1 MTRSLSV
8 MRPCE
13 TGINGMANRLALV
26 AGGSGGIGSAICRA
40 LARDGFDIALTYR
53 NSAHRAKD
61 VAADVRALGATASV
75 HQLDLTDAGS
85 AAELVHGLPV
95 IDAVIYAAGPP
106 IPMRYTAQIT
116 PEEFAGQLYGDAA
129 ACFNLLQPAI
139 ERLRVTRGSIVCL
152 VTTALLRYAT
162 RDLLS
167 AAPKAA
173 VEQLARAIAAEEGK
187 NGVRANC
194 VGVGVI
200 ATGMLDDLIAS
211 GDYHPAALEAARK
224 AIPMRRFGSAE
235 ELANVVA
242 FLAGPRAAYVTGQTL
257 RVDGGYSV

>member
-1 MTRSLSV
+1 MG
-8 MRPCE
+8 E
-13 TGINGMANRLALV
+13 RLALV
-26 AGGSGGIGSAICRA
+26 AGGSGGIGSAICQA
-40 LARDGFDIALTYR
+40 LARDGFDVALTYR
-53 NSAHRAKD
+53 HN
-61 VAADVRALGATASV
+61 VEAAERTAEAVRELGATAWA
-75 HQLDLTDAGS
+75 HQVDLTDIEAT
-85 AAELVHGLPV
+85 AALVRALPRL
-95 IDAVIYAAGPP
+95 DTVIYAAGPS

-116 PEEFAGQLYGDAA
+116 PQEFAHQLAADAA

-139 ERLRVTRGSIVCL
+139 ERLRVSRGSMVAL

-167 AAPKAA
+167 AAPKGA
-173 VEQLARAIAAEEGK
+173 VEQLVRAIAAEEGK

-200 ATGMLDDLIAS
+200 ATGVLDDLIDS
-211 GDYHPAALEAARK
+211 GDYHQEALEAARR

-235 ELANVVA
+235 ELADVVA
-242 FLAGPRAAYVTGQTL
+242 FLAGTRSAYVTGQTL

>member
-1 MTRSLSV
+1 MDERS
-8 MRPCE
+8 
-13 TGINGMANRLALV
+13 ALV

-40 LARDGFDIALTYR
+40 LARDGFDVALTYR
-53 NSAHRAKD
+53 RDAEAAERTAEAVRNVGAK
-61 VAADVRALGATASV
+61 AWV
-75 HQLDLTDAGS
+75 HQVDLTDAD
-85 AAELVHGLPV
+85 AAAALVRGVPGL
-95 IDAVIYAAGPP
+95 DTVIYAAGPS
-106 IPMRYTAQIT
+106 IPMDYTVQIT
-116 PEEFAGQLYGDAA
+116 SQQFAHQLWADAA

-139 ERLRVTRGSIVCL
+139 ERLRASRGSIVAL

-173 VEQLARAIAAEEGK
+173 VEQLVRAIAAEEAK

-200 ATGMLDDLIAS
+200 AAGVLEDLIDS
-211 GDYHPAALEAARK
+211 GDYHEKALEAARR
-224 AIPMRRFGSAE
+224 AIPMRRFGSPE
-235 ELANVVA
+235 ELADVVA
-242 FLAGPRAAYVTGQTL
+242 FLAGPRSAYVTGQTL

>member
-1 MTRSLSV
+1 MG
-8 MRPCE
+8 E
-13 TGINGMANRLALV
+13 RLALV

-40 LARDGFDIALTYR
+40 LARDGFDVALTYR
-53 NSAHRAKD
+53 HNVEAAER
-61 VAADVRALGATASV
+61 AADAVRELGVKAWV
-75 HQLDLTDAGS
+75 HQLDLTNAGDT
-85 AAELVHGLPV
+85 AALVSNVPRL
-95 IDAVIYAAGPP
+95 DAVVYAAGPS

-116 PEEFAGQLYGDAA
+116 PQEFAEQLQADAA

-139 ERLRVTRGSIVCL
+139 GRLRASHGSIVCL

-167 AAPKAA
+167 AAPKGA
-173 VEQLARAIAAEEGK
+173 VEQVVRAIAAEEGK

-200 ATGMLDDLIAS
+200 QAGVLEDLIAS
-211 GDYHPAALEAARK
+211 GDYHEQALEAARR
-224 AIPMRRFGSAE
+224 AIPMRRFGSAG
-235 ELANVVA
+235 ELADVVA
-242 FLAGPRAAYVTGQTL
+242 FLAGPRSAYVTGQTI

>member
-1 MTRSLSV
+1 MG
-8 MRPCE
+8 E
-13 TGINGMANRLALV
+13 RLALV

-40 LARDGFDIALTYR
+40 LAGDGFDVALTYR
-53 NSAHRAKD
+53 HNAGAAEQ
-61 VAADVRALGATASV
+61 AADAVRELGVKAWV
-75 HQLDLTDAGS
+75 HQLDLTDVGDT
-85 AAELVHGLPV
+85 AALVSNVPRL
-95 IDAVIYAAGPP
+95 DAVVYAAGPS

-116 PEEFAGQLYGDAA
+116 PQEFAEQLQGDAA

-139 ERLRVTRGSIVCL
+139 GRLRASQGSIVCL

-167 AAPKAA
+167 AAPKGA
-173 VEQLARAIAAEEGK
+173 VEQVVRAIAAEEGK

-200 ATGMLDDLIAS
+200 QAGVLEDLIAS
-211 GDYHPAALEAARK
+211 GDYHEQALEAARR
-224 AIPMRRFGSAE
+224 AIPMRRFGSAA
-235 ELANVVA
+235 ELADVVA
-242 FLAGPRAAYVTGQTL
+242 FLTGPRSAYVTGQTL